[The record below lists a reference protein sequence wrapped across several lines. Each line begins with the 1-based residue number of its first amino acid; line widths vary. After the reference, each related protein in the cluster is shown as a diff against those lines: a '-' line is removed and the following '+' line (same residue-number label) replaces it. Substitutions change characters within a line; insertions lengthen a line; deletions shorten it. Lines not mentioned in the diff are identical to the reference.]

1 MEITAD
7 SSKLSSRE
15 AWRFSTFDAI
25 YRHQER
31 DPMASMNIS
40 LPDPMRDW
48 VQERVDSGQ
57 YAGASDYV
65 RELIRRD
72 QASTAE
78 RERWLAKLDASLEQA
93 LADADAGRVTDA
105 SEVFDRLLA
114 KYEAMVPA
122 RGGR

>member
-1 MEITAD
+1 
-7 SSKLSSRE
+7 
-15 AWRFSTFDAI
+15 
-25 YRHQER
+25 
-31 DPMASMNIS
+31 MASMNIS

-72 QASTAE
+72 QASADE
-78 RERWLAKLDASLEQA
+78 GRRWLAKLDASVKEA

-105 SEVFDRLLA
+105 AEVFDRLSA
-114 KYEAMVPA
+114 KYAAMAKA
-122 RGGR
+122 REG